1 MDIKTKL
8 NKELNKVFDDSF
20 QWVYD
25 MEDEADEEWQGYLAE
40 TEAQGYSLKVIFLT
54 LYDGGDYMW
63 RNSD

>member
-25 MEDEADEEWQGYLAE
+25 MEPEADEKWQGYLAE

>member
-54 LYDGGDYMW
+54 L
-63 RNSD
+63 